1 MTETPARDYDD
12 ASVTITLQRDL
23 YPKSALY
30 GAAYLFIDSCYVF
43 LDAPSPDL
51 LSVELKSRDPIERA
65 GLEELAGQFCNEL
78 LAQAFRC
85 EIAEQN
91 KDLLEVIV
99 AQSMSSTQAPPNA
112 EQPAAPPAFDLSEL
126 EDLDLEDEPFE
137 DPLGIAVSW
146 EEKYGKNKKQKKTG
160 TD

>member
-1 MTETPARDYDD
+1 MTETPAITYAEGR
-12 ASVTITLQRDL
+12 VTIILQRDL
-23 YPKSALY
+23 YPKAAVY
-30 GAAYLFIDSCYVF
+30 GAAYQFIERCYVF
-43 LDAPSPDL
+43 LDAPSPEL
-51 LSVELKSRDPIERA
+51 LSVELKSREPA
-65 GLEELAGQFCNEL
+65 GRSELEVLAGEFSNEL

-99 AQSMSSTQAPPNA
+99 AQSMSATEAPSDAPASASTT
-112 EQPAAPPAFDLSEL
+112 PPAFDLSEL
-126 EDLDLEDEPFE
+126 EALDLDDEPFE

-146 EEKYGKNKKQKKTG
+146 EEKYGKKKKTG

>member
-1 MTETPARDYDD
+1 M
-12 ASVTITLQRDL
+12 TLQRDL
-23 YPKSALY
+23 YPKAAVY
-30 GAAYLFIDSCYVF
+30 GAAYQFIERCYVF
-43 LDAPSPDL
+43 LDAPSPERI
-51 LSVELKSRDPIERA
+51 SVEFKSRQPVDRSE
-65 GLEELAGQFCNEL
+65 LEALAGAFCNEL

-99 AQSMSSTQAPPNA
+99 AQSMSATEPPSDAAAPA
-112 EQPAAPPAFDLSEL
+112 SATPPAFDLSEL
-126 EDLDLEDEPFE
+126 EALDLDDEPFE

-146 EEKYGKNKKQKKTG
+146 EEKYGKKKKTG